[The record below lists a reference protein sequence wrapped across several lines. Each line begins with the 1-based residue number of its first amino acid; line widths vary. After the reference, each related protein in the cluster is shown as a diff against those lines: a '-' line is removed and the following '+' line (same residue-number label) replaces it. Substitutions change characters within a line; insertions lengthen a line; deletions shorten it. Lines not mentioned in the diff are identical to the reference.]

1 MLLNNLGYSFA
12 DMFWVQDI
20 HGVATL
26 EVIDEFIRL
35 WKVISKVIL
44 LSDTPDRHI

>member
-44 LSDTPDRHI
+44 LSDTPERHI